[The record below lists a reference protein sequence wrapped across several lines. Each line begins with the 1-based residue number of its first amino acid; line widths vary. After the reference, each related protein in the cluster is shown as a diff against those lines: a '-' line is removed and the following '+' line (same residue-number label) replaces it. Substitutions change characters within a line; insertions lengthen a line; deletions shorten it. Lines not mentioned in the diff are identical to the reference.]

1 MSGNFSCAKQ
11 KQLQYCLS
19 QRRVLKID
27 LFIFGP
33 LMYDGDKHCCKAQEA
48 ANSVLGQ
55 GWIGGKV
62 G

>member
-1 MSGNFSCAKQ
+1 
-11 KQLQYCLS
+11 
-19 QRRVLKID
+19 
-27 LFIFGP
+27 
-33 LMYDGDKHCCKAQEA
+33 MYDGDKHCCKAQEA